1 MRIRRWMILPAA
13 AVAALMIGVVA
24 VSAQTSSPGT
34 GTNYG
39 QVFVNKLAAI
49 LHLTPAQTQ
58 NDLKQ
63 AELQTIDQMVK
74 DGRITQAQADA
85 MKARVNSGQGFE
97 FPFRH
102 GGFFGDWTLRRS
114 LREAELNAV
123 AGALHLTPSQLQTE
137 LQSGKTLSQIEQA
150 QGVSDSA
157 VRSAARSAAKSV
169 LDSAVKAGTITQAQE
184 DAILSRIDQ
193 GHLLLHGSK
202 HGFRPEPSAPGAPHE
217 SPENSPQ
224 PSASGTI

>member
-1 MRIRRWMILPAA
+1 MSFRRWMILPAA
-13 AVAALMIGVVA
+13 AVAALLIGAVA

-63 AELQTIDQMVK
+63 AELQTVDQMLK
-74 DGRITQAQADA
+74 EGKITQAQADVL
-85 MKARVNSGQGFE
+85 KNRINSGEGFG

-102 GGFFGDWTLRRS
+102 GGGFGDRALGRS
-114 LREAELNAV
+114 LGGAELNAI
-123 AGALHLTPSQLQTE
+123 AGALHMTPSDLMTQLR
-137 LQSGKTLSQIEQA
+137 SGKTLSQLEQA
-150 QGVSDSA
+150 HGVSDSA
-157 VRSAARSAAKSV
+157 VRSAAHNAAKQV
-169 LDSAVKAGTITQAQE
+169 LDGAVKAGTITQAQE

-193 GHLLLHGSK
+193 GQLLFR
-202 HGFRPEPSAPGAPHE
+202 GFRHTQRLER
-217 SPENSPQ
+217 SPQ
-224 PSASGTI
+224 PSPSGTT